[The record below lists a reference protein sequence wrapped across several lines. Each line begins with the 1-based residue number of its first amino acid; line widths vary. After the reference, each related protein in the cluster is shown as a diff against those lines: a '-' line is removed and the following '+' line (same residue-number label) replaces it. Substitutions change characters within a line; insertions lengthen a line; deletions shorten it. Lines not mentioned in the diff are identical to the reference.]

1 MVDTIRVSKKYRF
14 KEMRPGDTFK
24 LDPGDVRSAQKMAWY
39 YRKRCKRPLPIVIV
53 KRSDGYHCWRLE

>member
-1 MVDTIRVSKKYRF
+1 MIQKLKINKKYRF
-14 KEMRPGDTFK
+14 KYMQPGDTFK
-24 LDPGDVRSAQKMAWY
+24 LNDDDVRSAQKMAWY